1 MKGIIKKQDN
11 NWIVVWSNQINSDK
25 SSYEFPL
32 HPSDV
37 EQINLM
43 KNMFD
48 NIEARILSQPT
59 VEFELGW
66 WLEHSEHERYAK
78 LKPIKTTKSQTSIE
92 YFHDAVIDMM
102 ARRRPI
108 NTNEAAKIL
117 MEAQKLHEQEII
129 DAWVDSA
136 QYGMKQDDID
146 IMDSD
151 EPQLAQ
157 IYYDNK
163 YGK

>member
-1 MKGIIKKQDN
+1 MENTELTLIEALCIVRYGYDNRDEKATQLHKKATEKVNEEAQKINIKYCFNHIEQTKKQ
-11 NWIVVWSNQINSDK
+11 S
-25 SSYEFPL
+25 
-32 HPSDV
+32 
-37 EQINLM
+37 
-43 KNMFD
+43 
-48 NIEARILSQPT
+48 
-59 VEFELGW
+59 
-66 WLEHSEHERYAK
+66 
-78 LKPIKTTKSQTSIE
+78 SIE

-136 QYGMKQDDID
+136 QYGMKQDDIN

-157 IYYDNK
+157 IYYNNK
-163 YGK
+163 YKI

>member
-1 MKGIIKKQDN
+1 MENTELTLIEALCIVRYGYDDRDEKATQLYKKAIEKVNEEAQKINIKYCFNHIEQIKKQ
-11 NWIVVWSNQINSDK
+11 S
-25 SSYEFPL
+25 
-32 HPSDV
+32 
-37 EQINLM
+37 
-43 KNMFD
+43 
-48 NIEARILSQPT
+48 
-59 VEFELGW
+59 
-66 WLEHSEHERYAK
+66 
-78 LKPIKTTKSQTSIE
+78 SIE

-136 QYGMKQDDID
+136 QYGMKQDDIN

-157 IYYDNK
+157 IYYNNK
-163 YGK
+163 YKI